1 MELVDMEHF
10 MEDFKAK
17 LDMEFIKSKYFMEF
31 MESKELM
38 VIKDIA
44 LVKATVSTLREG
56 IDIP

>member
-1 MELVDMEHF
+1 

-17 LDMEFIKSKYFMEF
+17 LDMEFIKSVDFMEFIKSMEF
-31 MESKELM
+31 MESKGLM

-44 LVKATVSTLREG
+44 FVKATVSTPGEG

>member
-1 MELVDMEHF
+1 

-17 LDMEFIKSKYFMEF
+17 LDMEFIIIKSVDFMEFIKSMEF
-31 MESKELM
+31 MESKGLL

-44 LVKATVSTLREG
+44 FVKATVSTPREG